1 MSSSRPPHF
10 LMRGHY
16 ASHPA
21 NPTGWIMAL
30 FMLVSLLSPPAM
42 AGLLTGLP
50 LFSGVDLK
58 QVEAEHPG
66 VPRVDI
72 RYLGVGGY
80 LIKWGEDEIMMAPSF
95 SNPDPLSLL
104 FNTRPNP
111 KIIDRMIPNVSDV
124 DMILVGHA
132 HYDHLLDVPYVMNKY
147 AKKAKVYGSKTMKH
161 LIASQVSASRIGIVE
176 DKAATAKTPG
186 EWVYN
191 PSGRIRFM
199 AIKSDHAPNASLH
212 GAIKTAW
219 GTDYEWDWFF
229 NVSEGNYDKDLD
241 RMPLS
246 AFEWKEGQSLAYIV
260 DFLDANGNIAFRFH
274 YADACSTPDKGFIP
288 TAVLNEKAVDMGI
301 LTVANYDQ
309 ISNDPSDYPA
319 GIIPGYPE
327 GIVDNLK
334 ANHYVLGHWE
344 NFFGNTATYPW
355 PFDKVTILPLSV
367 VPLTNAHKFLERL
380 KTATQAPFTFPKP
393 GAQMTFIVE

>member
-1 MSSSRPPHF
+1 MAITHLTQRTDWVDHGSV
-10 LMRGHY
+10 Y
-16 ASHPA
+16 ARQPA
-21 NPTGWIMAL
+21 FAPRDGRFADR
-30 FMLVSLLSPPAM
+30 
-42 AGLLTGLP
+42 LTP
-50 LFSGVDLK
+50 VFRVDLK

-111 KIIDRMIPNVSDV
+111 KIIDRMIPDVSDV

-161 LIASQVSASRIGIVE
+161 LIASQVPANRIEIIE
-176 DKAATAKTPG
+176 DKAGTAQTPG
-186 EWVYN
+186 QWIYN

-212 GAIKTAW
+212 GVIKTAW
-219 GTDYEWDWFF
+219 GNDYEWDWLF
-229 NVSEGNYDKDLD
+229 NVSEGSYDKDLD

-246 AFEWKEGQSLAYIV
+246 AFEWKKVSQWLSLWTSWMPTETLPSASITKMRP
-260 DFLDANGNIAFRFH
+260 ARRI
-274 YADACSTPDKGFIP
+274 KGLF
-288 TAVLNEKAVDMGI
+288 
-301 LTVANYDQ
+301 Q
-309 ISNDPSDYPA
+309 
-319 GIIPGYPE
+319 
-327 GIVDNLK
+327 
-334 ANHYVLGHWE
+334 
-344 NFFGNTATYPW
+344 
-355 PFDKVTILPLSV
+355 
-367 VPLTNAHKFLERL
+367 
-380 KTATQAPFTFPKP
+380 PKY
-393 GAQMTFIVE
+393 